1 MIFKKIFF
9 PVFVTYL
16 LFNISNLNAQEEYVK
31 DDNLLRNH
39 DFVYLDD
46 INTVNFY
53 PLNAPLG
60 YPIIGLN
67 DGSRLELTFDDLTE
81 DVRDYQYEII
91 HCNAD
96 WQPSELS
103 EMDYLDGFNMEV
115 ITEYEF
121 SFNTLTNYI
130 NYRLVFPNQNAKV
143 TKSGNYLMHI
153 FEDGDRELPILT
165 RRFQV
170 AERNMQIVSNIAR
183 TGAVSKSR
191 THQEIDFIINH
202 KGINISNPHNDV
214 KVIITQNGRWDNAI
228 TDLQPLFIR
237 EEQLVYDF
245 QDKIVFPAGKEFR
258 NFNTQSLEYRTER
271 VVRIIED
278 KVDKYH
284 VELFPEKPR
293 TSKNYSFFND
303 LNGKYVIENDD
314 DNGNPHIRADYAW
327 VHFSL
332 AKPLPFDD
340 AEVYLFGKMT
350 DWSIQDQFK
359 LEYVEDLK
367 MYRAK
372 VFLKQGYYDYQY
384 AFVKGA
390 GSKPKLEE
398 IEGNWHE
405 TENDYHIFV
414 YYRPIGGR
422 YDRLAAFSLLNS
434 NQ

>member
-1 MIFKKIFF
+1 MIFKKMFF
-9 PVFVTYL
+9 FILVTYL
-16 LFNISNLNAQEEYVK
+16 FANISILNAQDEYVK

-39 DFVYLDD
+39 DFIYLED
-46 INTVNFY
+46 IHTVNFY
-53 PLNAPLG
+53 PLNNPLG

-96 WQPSELS
+96 WQPSELT

-121 SFNTLTNYI
+121 SFNTMTNYV
-130 NYRLVFPNQNAKV
+130 NYRLVFPNQNTKV
-143 TKSGNYLMHI
+143 TKSGNYLLHV
-153 FEDGDRELPILT
+153 FEDGDRELPIIT

-170 AERNMQIVSNIAR
+170 SEKNMQVVSSLAR
-183 TGAVSKSR
+183 TGSVSKSR

-202 KGINISNPHNDV
+202 KGINISNPHNDI
-214 KVIITQNGRWDNAI
+214 KVIVTQNGRWDNAI
-228 TDLQPLFIR
+228 TGLQPLFIR
-237 EEQLVYDF
+237 DQQLVYDF

-258 NFNTQSLEYRTER
+258 NFNTQSLQYRTER

-284 VELFPEKPR
+284 VELLTEKPR
-293 TSKNYSFFND
+293 LGTSYTFFND
-303 LNGKYVIENDD
+303 LNGKYIIENDD
-314 DNGNPHIRADYAW
+314 DNGNPRIRADYAW

-332 AKPLPFDD
+332 EKPLPFDD
-340 AEVYLFGKMT
+340 AEIYLFGKMT
-350 DWSIQDQFK
+350 DWAIRDEFK

-367 MYRAK
+367 MYRTK
-372 VFLKQGYYDYQY
+372 VFLKQGYYDYNY
-384 AFVKGA
+384 AYVEGS
-390 GSKPKLEE
+390 GSKPKIEE
-398 IEGNWHE
+398 IEGNWYE

-414 YYRPIGGR
+414 YYRPIGER
-422 YDRLAAFSLLNS
+422 YDRLVAVDLLNS
-434 NQ
+434 NR

>member
-1 MIFKKIFF
+1 MIYKKIFF
-9 PVFVTYL
+9 PLFVTYL
-16 LFNISNLNAQEEYVK
+16 FCNISTINAQDEYVK

-39 DFVYLDD
+39 DFIYLED

-53 PLNAPLG
+53 PLNSPLG
-60 YPIIGLN
+60 YPIIALN
-67 DGSRLELTFDDLTE
+67 NGSRLELTFDDLTE

-96 WQPSELS
+96 WQPSQLN

-130 NYRLVFPNQNAKV
+130 NYRLIFPNQNTKV
-143 TKSGNYLMHI
+143 TKSGNYLMHV

-170 AERNMQIVSNIAR
+170 AERSMQIVAGLSR
-183 TGAVSKSR
+183 TGSVSKGR

-202 KGINISNPHNDV
+202 KGINISNPHTDV
-214 KVIITQNGRWDNAI
+214 KVVVTQNGRWDNAI
-228 TDLQPLFIR
+228 KDLKPLFIR

-245 QDKIVFPAGKEFR
+245 QDKVVFPAGKEFR
-258 NFNTQSLEYRTER
+258 NFNTQSLQYRTER
-271 VVRIIED
+271 VARIIED
-278 KVDKYH
+278 RVDKYH
-284 VELFPEKPR
+284 VELLTEKPR
-293 TSKNYSFFND
+293 TSTNYSFFND

-314 DNGNPHIRADYAW
+314 DNGSSRIRADYAW

-332 AKPLPFDD
+332 TKSLPFDD
-340 AEVYLFGKMT
+340 AEVYIFGKMT
-350 DWSIQDQFK
+350 DWAIQDQFK
-359 LEYVEDLK
+359 LRYIEGRK

-384 AFVKGA
+384 AYVKGA
-390 GSKPKLEE
+390 GSKPKLGE
-398 IEGNWHE
+398 IEGDWHE

-414 YYRPIGGR
+414 YYRPPGGR
-422 YDRLAAFSLLNS
+422 YDRLVAVDLLNS